1 MWPTSMRWVLRC
13 SIPLR
18 LYRPSIAGGVGM
30 SAPEDSEQATKPV
43 QMAQKGMKNGAK
55 MRAQRL

>member
-1 MWPTSMRWVLRC
+1 MRWVLRG
-13 SIPLR
+13 SIPLG
-18 LYRPSIAGGVGM
+18 LYSPSIAGGVGM

>member
-1 MWPTSMRWVLRC
+1 
-13 SIPLR
+13 
-18 LYRPSIAGGVGM
+18 M
-30 SAPEDSEQATKPV
+30 SAPEDSEQAAKAV